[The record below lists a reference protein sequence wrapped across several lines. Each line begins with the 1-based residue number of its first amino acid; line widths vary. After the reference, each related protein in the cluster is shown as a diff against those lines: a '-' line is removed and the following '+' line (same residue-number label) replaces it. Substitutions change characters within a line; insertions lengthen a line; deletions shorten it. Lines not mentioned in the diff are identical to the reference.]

1 MVWFML
7 LAASL
12 LDRNKMTQEVQIQS
26 IFQSFS
32 FSCSLKSLLIVH
44 TCKLDCSV
52 CSFQVTFRIYLSHC
66 LYIKFYNNNIRR
78 HGELLKR
85 ENVFLIISLPNFP
98 FWKQI
103 CWKNMFSIENWT
115 VVLETPSFL
124 MKHSILLSE

>member
-1 MVWFML
+1 ML

-85 ENVFLIISLPNFP
+85 ENVFFNY
-98 FWKQI
+98 
-103 CWKNMFSIENWT
+103 
-115 VVLETPSFL
+115 
-124 MKHSILLSE
+124 LSP